1 MRDLDDENTPL
12 RPQFDLLLS
21 EGVGPFLGSM
31 GFTQHGTKFV
41 RYRGPIYD
49 VIGFQNDWHN
59 DVYTWHGFFVNV
71 GVGSREVD
79 EVWPGPCPQ
88 PPIGFLFDRRWES
101 VVPDLPYEPRFNRNT
116 DMKEFAAALRE
127 GLELVVAVIE
137 GFDCTA
143 TLVEYATTNNLLIA
157 YERTCCYLA
166 ATEDVDALADYV
178 GVLRDHFGHQERW
191 AIFNREISRVSGACA
206 RTLVDRGVLDP
217 VTR

>member
-59 DVYTWHGFFVNV
+59 DVPWHGFFVNV

-101 VVPDLPYEPRFNRNT
+101 VVPDLPYEPRFDRDTN
-116 DMKEFAAALRE
+116 MKEFAAALRRPRNGGRRHRRIRLHGNARGVCDDE
-127 GLELVVAVIE
+127 QPPHRL
-137 GFDCTA
+137 
-143 TLVEYATTNNLLIA
+143 
-157 YERTCCYLA
+157 R
-166 ATEDVDALADYV
+166 EDVLLSRRRR
-178 GVLRDHFGHQERW
+178 GRRGTGRLRR
-191 AIFNREISRVSGACA
+191 C
-206 RTLVDRGVLDP
+206 T
-217 VTR
+217 